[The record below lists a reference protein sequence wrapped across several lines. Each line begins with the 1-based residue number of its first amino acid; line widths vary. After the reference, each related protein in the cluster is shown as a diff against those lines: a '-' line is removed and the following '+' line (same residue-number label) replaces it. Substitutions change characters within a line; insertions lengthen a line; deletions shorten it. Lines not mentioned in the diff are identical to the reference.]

1 MFDTK
6 NFAEQLQILREKAS
20 LTQAELAK
28 KIRVSIM
35 TIRRW
40 EWGQRVPRIT
50 EMQKL
55 CEVLECSEDD
65 FTNCVEVPSELPYKF
80 DLYLGSDGRIGF
92 NCEVY
97 VTTRN
102 DIEMYL
108 SKIRRELEIAYT
120 TQISRGVIKELKM
133 A

>member
-1 MFDTK
+1 MFDTN
-6 NFAEQLQILREKAS
+6 NFAEKLQSLRKTAG
-20 LTQAELAK
+20 LTQSEAAK
-28 KIRVSIM
+28 KIGVSFM

-40 EWGQRVPRIT
+40 ENGEISPRIK

-55 CEVLECSEDD
+55 CKVLNCSEDD
-65 FTNCVEVPSELPYKF
+65 FTNYVEVPSELPYKF

-108 SKIRRELEIAYT
+108 SRIRRELEIAYT
-120 TQISRGVIKELKM
+120 TQISRGVIKELKI